1 MSAEVCND
9 AHVSRCGPSLLVVF
23 GLLGCASG
31 PHPAIVLAAKEF
43 GCDVKVLKLHES
55 YPRKVRVEGC
65 GKEASYVKLCTGY
78 GMDATC
84 GWVRKQD

>member
-1 MSAEVCND
+1 MS
-9 AHVSRCGPSLLVVF
+9 HRGPGLLVAF

-31 PHPAIVLAAKEF
+31 PHPAIVLAAKDF
-43 GCDVKVLKLHES
+43 GCEAKVLTLHES

-65 GKEASYVKLCTGY
+65 GHEATYIKLCTGY
-78 GMDATC
+78 GMDASC